1 MVALSGGPFLMGSD
15 RFYPEERPRRP
26 AEVGAFRIDRTPVTN
41 ARFASFVQA
50 TGYVTLAERPQPHPE
65 HVVRMVPP
73 CSAVFVAPA
82 PNTPLRGPTDW
93 WRLVPAACWRRP
105 AGPGSSVEGLDDHPA
120 VHVAFEDALAFAEWA
135 GKSLP
140 TEAEWEYAARGGLEG
155 EEYAWGSSL
164 TPEGRHLANTWQG
177 QFPFV
182 NLMEDGFA
190 GTSPVG
196 SFRANGYGLFDMI
209 GNVWEWTTDDYAAP
223 GQPQPSSCCRRQDG
237 GTTKVI
243 KGGSYLCAPNYCRR
257 YRPAARHPQRIDTT
271 TSHLGFRCVR
281 RLG

>member
-1 MVALSGGPFLMGSD
+1 MQ
-15 RFYPEERPRRP
+15 
-26 AEVGAFRIDRTPVTN
+26 
-41 ARFASFVQA
+41 FVD
-50 TGYVTLAERPQPHPE
+50 GD
-65 HVVRMVPP
+65 
-73 CSAVFVAPA
+73 CGVAPGWVAAASAHLDAHPDVVLVTGWRGEVA
-82 PNTPLRGPTDW
+82 PDAN
-93 WRLVPAACWRRP
+93 VFHAMSEVEWRRP